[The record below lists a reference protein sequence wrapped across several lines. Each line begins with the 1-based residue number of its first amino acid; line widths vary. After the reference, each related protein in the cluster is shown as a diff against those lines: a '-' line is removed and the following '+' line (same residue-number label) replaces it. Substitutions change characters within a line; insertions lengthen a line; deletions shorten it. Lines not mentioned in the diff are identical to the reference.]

1 MTPHPSGWTVDT
13 LKEFIDAQHAAD
25 ERLRLEMDRRWTND
39 AELRAN
45 ALKIKEVADEKALA
59 LAKEGQLYKDRQADQ
74 LRDETLGKSGIYATN
89 VSVAAAIREL
99 ESNIFAAIKPLA
111 DFVAAQKGA
120 KTATAEV
127 GVKQLAWAS
136 LLVAAGVGIARMLVG

>member
-1 MTPHPSGWTVDT
+1 MTGWTVDT

-45 ALKIKEVADEKALA
+45 ALKIKEVADEKALS

-89 VSVAAAIREL
+89 VSVATAIREL